1 MKKQLRVL
9 FIGTYVPKECGIA
22 TFTSD
27 LLNSVSR
34 KYKDVYCEVIA
45 LSDPSETYNYSEE
58 VVFQIQRDR
67 IEDYYLA
74 ADYINQSD
82 ADIVCLQHEFGLFG
96 GDAGDYIFALL
107 SGINK
112 PVITTMHTVI
122 REPEPEYRVSTE
134 KLIRY
139 SEKLVVMSQSAVDML
154 KDVYKAPEDKIELI
168 FHGVP
173 DCPFNNCS
181 KYKKMLNLK
190 GAPLILTFGLLSKN
204 KGIES
209 VLEALPEVVSQYP
222 DLIYLVLGA
231 THPMVKK
238 TQGEAY
244 RHYLENKVSELGL
257 ENNVIFNDK
266 FVEKEELCNYILA
279 SDIYV
284 SPYLSREQVVSGALT
299 YAMGM
304 GKAIVSTPYWYAQE
318 MLSENRGLLVDFGN
332 TDGFK
337 KSLLYLIENPEEC
350 NDMRKK
356 AYDFGRKMTW
366 KNVGKEYNIVF
377 NKALKNY
384 STYPGIQNRFNFL
397 PIQLPEVKLDHLK
410 LLTDD
415 VGIIQHT
422 NLGVPSR
429 RYGYST
435 DDISRALVALTQLI
449 DSPKKAEEFRKLIT
463 TYMSFLEHAQTD
475 TGHFHNFMSYKREF
489 LDEKGSED
497 TLGRAIYGLG
507 HVVSCPYLSKNLRTL
522 ANTLI
527 RKSRQEIE
535 NLDSPRAKAYTI
547 CGLYEMLRT
556 DVDADEFKSVFN
568 SRRDT
573 VKSINSLVDRDKFES
588 IFISHADS
596 LVDLYEANY
605 KEDWNWFE
613 PTVTYSNAK
622 LSESLL
628 LAYNYT
634 KDRTYRKIGLDTLNF
649 LTEIQWRGDFF
660 DIVGNH
666 GWYSY
671 NGKKPLFDQQPIEA
685 GYLTQAY
692 VLAYEIVRE
701 RKYLELA
708 KCSFEYFLGRNRLQ
722 AVMYDYSTGAV
733 CDGLNSDGMNC
744 NQGAESIICY
754 LMALSSLNKHENQP
768 FSTIFKSKVNDG
780 VLQTK
785 RSLLLTNSLN
795 KHENETI
802 ITVFPSKVS
811 DRVLQKKKSLLSE
824 NQGGMREVT

>member
-1 MKKQLRVL
+1 MNKQLKVL

-27 LLNSVSR
+27 LLNSVSGENN
-34 KYKDVYCEVIA
+34 DVHCEVIA
-45 LSDPSETYNYSEE
+45 LSDPSETYNYPEE
-58 VVFQIQRDR
+58 VVFQIQKEKL
-67 IEDYYLA
+67 EDYYLA

-96 GDAGDYIFALL
+96 GNAGDYIFALL

-122 REPEPEYRVSTE
+122 REPELEYRVSTE

-139 SEKLVVMSQSAVDML
+139 SEKLVVMSQTAVDML
-154 KDVYKAPEDKIELI
+154 KDVYKAPEDKIEII

-173 DCPFNNCS
+173 DYPFNNCG

-190 GAPLILTFGLLSKN
+190 GSPLVLTFGLLSKN

-209 VLEALPEVVSQYP
+209 VLEALPDVVSQYP

-244 RHYLENKVSELGL
+244 RQYLKNKVSELGL
-257 ENNVIFNDK
+257 ENNVVFHDK

-284 SPYLSREQVVSGALT
+284 SPYLSREQIVSGALT

-318 MLSENRGLLVDFGN
+318 MLSENRGLLIDFGD

-337 KSLLYLIENPEEC
+337 KSLSYLIENPEEC
-350 NDMRKK
+350 DNMRKK

-366 KNVGKEYNIVF
+366 KNVGKKYNTVF
-377 NKALKNY
+377 GKALMNY
-384 STYPGIQNRFNFL
+384 TTYPGILNRFNFL

-422 NLGVPSR
+422 NLGVPAR

-435 DDISRALVALTQLI
+435 DDIGRALVALTKLI
-449 DSPKKAEEFRKLIT
+449 DNPQKVEEFRKIIT

-475 TGHFHNFMSYKREF
+475 TGHFHNFMSYQREF

-507 HVVSCPYLSKNLRTL
+507 HVISCSYLSRNIRTL
-522 ANTLI
+522 AHTLVS
-527 RKSRQEIE
+527 KSGPEME
-535 NLDSPRAKAYTI
+535 NMGSPRAKAYAM
-547 CGLYEMLRT
+547 CGLYEILRAG
-556 DVDADEFKSVFN
+556 VDIDEFESVFN
-568 SRRDT
+568 SCRDV
-573 VKSINSLVDRDKFES
+573 VKPIDTLVDRDHFES

-596 LVDLYEANY
+596 LVDLYEANH

-634 KDRTYRKIGLDTLNF
+634 KNRTYREIGLATLDF
-649 LTEIQWRGDFF
+649 LTEIQWKGDFF
-660 DIVGNH
+660 DTVGNQ

-671 NGKKPLFDQQPIEA
+671 NGEKPLFDQQPIEA

-692 VLAYEIVRE
+692 VSAYEIVRE

-708 KCSFEYFLGRNRLQ
+708 KYSFEYFLGRNRLRT
-722 AVMYDYSTGAV
+722 VMYDYSTGAV

-744 NQGAESIICY
+744 NQGAEPVICF
-754 LMALSSLNKHENQP
+754 LMALSSLNEHTNKA
-768 FSTIFKSKVNDG
+768 FSTI
-780 VLQTK
+780 LQS
-785 RSLLLTNSLN
+785 R
-795 KHENETI
+795 
-802 ITVFPSKVS
+802 VS
-811 DRVLQKKKSLLSE
+811 DGISDEALEKRKSLLSVKAE
-824 NQGGMREVT
+824 

>member
-1 MKKQLRVL
+1 MNKQLKVL

-27 LLNSVSR
+27 LLNSVSGENN
-34 KYKDVYCEVIA
+34 DVHCEVIA
-45 LSDPSETYNYSEE
+45 LSDPSETYNYPEE
-58 VVFQIQRDR
+58 VVFQIQKEKL
-67 IEDYYLA
+67 EDYYLA

-82 ADIVCLQHEFGLFG
+82 ADIVCLQHEFGLYG
-96 GDAGDYIFALL
+96 GNAGDYIFALL

-122 REPEPEYRVSTE
+122 REPELEYRVSTE

-139 SEKLVVMSQSAVDML
+139 SEKLVVMSQTAVDML
-154 KDVYKAPEDKIELI
+154 KDVYKAPEDKIEII

-173 DCPFNNCS
+173 DYPFNNCS

-190 GAPLILTFGLLSKN
+190 GSPLVLTFGLLSKN

-209 VLEALPEVVSQYP
+209 VLEALPDVVNQYP

-244 RHYLENKVSELGL
+244 RQYLKNKVSELGL
-257 ENNVIFNDK
+257 ENNVVFHDK

-284 SPYLSREQVVSGALT
+284 SPYLSREQIVSGALT

-318 MLSENRGLLVDFGN
+318 MLSDNRGLLIDFGD

-337 KSLLYLIENPEEC
+337 KSLSYLIENPEEC
-350 NDMRKK
+350 DNMRKK

-366 KNVGKEYNIVF
+366 KNVGKKYNTVF
-377 NKALKNY
+377 GKALMNY
-384 STYPGIQNRFNFL
+384 NTYPGIQNRFYFL

-422 NLGVPSR
+422 NLGVPAR

-435 DDISRALVALTQLI
+435 DDIGRALVALTKLI
-449 DSPKKAEEFRKLIT
+449 DNPQKVEEFRKIIT

-475 TGHFHNFMSYKREF
+475 TGHFHNFMSYQREF

-507 HVVSCPYLSKNLRTL
+507 HVISCSYLSRNIRTL
-522 ANTLI
+522 AHTLVS
-527 RKSRQEIE
+527 KSGPEME
-535 NLDSPRAKAYTI
+535 NLDSPRAKAYAM
-547 CGLYEMLRT
+547 CGLYEILRAGI
-556 DVDADEFKSVFN
+556 DIDEFESVFN
-568 SRRDT
+568 SCRDV
-573 VKSINSLVDRDKFES
+573 VKPIDTLVDRDYFES

-596 LVDLYEANY
+596 LVDLYEANH

-634 KDRTYRKIGLDTLNF
+634 KNRTYREIGLATLDF
-649 LTEIQWRGDFF
+649 LTEIQWNCDFF
-660 DIVGNH
+660 DTVGNQ

-671 NGKKPLFDQQPIEA
+671 NGEKPLFDQQPIEA

-692 VLAYEIVRE
+692 ISAYEIVRE
-701 RKYLELA
+701 EKYLELA
-708 KCSFEYFLGRNRLQ
+708 KYSFEYFLGRNRLRT
-722 AVMYDYSTGAV
+722 VMYDYSTGAV

-744 NQGAESIICY
+744 NQGAEPVICF
-754 LMALSSLNKHENQP
+754 LMALSSLNEHTNKA
-768 FSTIFKSKVNDG
+768 FSTI
-780 VLQTK
+780 LQS
-785 RSLLLTNSLN
+785 R
-795 KHENETI
+795 
-802 ITVFPSKVS
+802 VS
-811 DRVLQKKKSLLSE
+811 DGISDEALEKRKSLLSVKAE
-824 NQGGMREVT
+824 

>member
-1 MKKQLRVL
+1 MNRQLKVL

-27 LLNSVSR
+27 LLNSVSGGDN
-34 KYKDVYCEVIA
+34 DVHCEVIA
-45 LSDPSETYNYSEE
+45 LNDPSETYNYPEE

-67 IEDYYLA
+67 IEDYYRA

-96 GDAGDYIFALL
+96 GNAGDYIFALL

-112 PVITTMHTVI
+112 PVISTMHTVI
-122 REPEPEYRVSTE
+122 GEPEPDYRASTE

-139 SEKLVVMSQSAVDML
+139 SEKLVVMSQTAVDML
-154 KDVYKAPEDKIELI
+154 KDVYKAAEDKIEII

-173 DCPFNNCS
+173 DYPFNNCS

-190 GAPLILTFGLLSKN
+190 GSPLVLTFGLLSQN

-209 VLEALPEVVSQYP
+209 VLDALPDVVSQYP
-222 DLIYLVLGA
+222 DLVYLVLGA

-238 TQGEAY
+238 THGEAY

-257 ENNVIFNDK
+257 ENNVVFHDK

-279 SDIYV
+279 SDIYA
-284 SPYLSREQVVSGALT
+284 SPYLSREQIVSGALT
-299 YAMGM
+299 YAIGM

-318 MLSENRGLLVDFGN
+318 MLSENRGLLVDFGD

-337 KSLLYLIENPEEC
+337 KSLVDLIENPEEC
-350 NDMRKK
+350 EDMRKN
-356 AYDFGRKMTW
+356 AYDFGRKMIW
-366 KNVGKEYNIVF
+366 KNVGKEYNTVF
-377 NKALKNY
+377 RKALKNY
-384 STYPGIQNRFNFL
+384 STYPRAQNRFNFL
-397 PIQLPEVKLDHLK
+397 PNQLPEAKLDYLK

-422 NLGVPSR
+422 NLGVPAR
-429 RYGYST
+429 HHGYST
-435 DDISRALVALTQLI
+435 DDVGRALVALTKLA
-449 DSPKKAEEFRKLIT
+449 DSQKKADEFRKLIT

-475 TGHFHNFMSYKREF
+475 TGHFHNFMSYRREF

-507 HVVSCPYLSKNLRTL
+507 HVVSCPYLPKNMRTL

-527 RKSRQEIE
+527 SKSRPEIE
-535 NLDSPRAKAYTI
+535 NMGSPRAKAYAM
-547 CGLYEMLRT
+547 CGLYEMLRAGIG
-556 DVDADEFKSVFN
+556 ADEFESMFN

-573 VKSINSLVDRDKFES
+573 VESVDRDTFES
-588 IFISHADS
+588 IFISHANS
-596 LVDLYEANY
+596 LVDLYEANH

-613 PTVTYSNAK
+613 STVTYSNAK
-622 LSESLL
+622 MSESLL

-634 KDRTYRKIGLDTLNF
+634 KDRTYKKIGLATLDF
-649 LTEIQWRGDFF
+649 LTEIQWKGDFF
-660 DIVGNH
+660 DMVGNQ

-671 NGKKPLFDQQPIEA
+671 NGEKPIFDQQPIEA
-685 GYLTQAY
+685 GYLSQAY
-692 VLAYEIVRE
+692 VSAYEIVRE

-708 KCSFEYFLGRNRLQ
+708 KYSFEYFLGRNRLR

-733 CDGLNSDGMNC
+733 CDGLNLNGMNC
-744 NQGAESIICY
+744 NQGAEPVICF
-754 LMALSSLNKHENQP
+754 LMALSSLNKHTNEA
-768 FSTIFKSKVNDG
+768 FSA
-780 VLQTK
+780 
-785 RSLLLTNSLN
+785 
-795 KHENETI
+795 
-802 ITVFPSKVS
+802 VFQSRVS
-811 DRVLQKKKSLLSE
+811 DGALQKRKSLLPADQAE
-824 NQGGMREVT
+824 

>member
-1 MKKQLRVL
+1 MKVL

-27 LLNSVSR
+27 LLNSVSGE
-34 KYKDVYCEVIA
+34 YKDVHCEVIA
-45 LSDPSETYNYSEE
+45 LSDPSETYNYPEE
-58 VVFQIQRDR
+58 VVFQIQRDKL
-67 IEDYYLA
+67 EDYYLA
-74 ADYINQSD
+74 VDYINQSD

-96 GDAGDYIFALL
+96 GNAGDYIFALL

-122 REPEPEYRVSTE
+122 REPELEYRLSTE

-139 SEKLVVMSQSAVDML
+139 SEKLVVMSQTAVDML
-154 KDVYKAPEDKIELI
+154 KDVYKAPEDKIEII

-173 DCPFNNCS
+173 DHPFNNCS

-190 GAPLILTFGLLSKN
+190 GSPLVLTFGLLSQN

-222 DLIYLVLGA
+222 DLVYLVLGA

-244 RHYLENKVSELGL
+244 RQYLKNKVSELGL
-257 ENNVIFNDK
+257 ENNVIFHDK

-279 SDIYV
+279 SDIYA
-284 SPYLSREQVVSGALT
+284 SPYLSREQIVSGALT

-318 MLSENRGLLVDFGN
+318 MLSENRGLLVDFGDA
-332 TDGFK
+332 DGFK
-337 KSLLYLIENPEEC
+337 KSLLYLIENPDEC
-350 NDMRKK
+350 NGMRKK

-366 KNVGKEYNIVF
+366 ENVGKEYNTVF
-377 NKALKNY
+377 GKAFKNY
-384 STYPGIQNRFNFL
+384 NNYPGIQNRFNFL
-397 PIQLPEVKLDHLK
+397 PIQLPEIKLDHLK

-422 NLGVPSR
+422 NLGVPAR

-435 DDISRALVALTQLI
+435 DDVGRALVALTQLI
-449 DSPKKAEEFRKLIT
+449 NSPKKAEEFRNLIT
-463 TYMSFLEHAQTD
+463 TYMSFLEHAQTY

-507 HVVSCPYLSKNLRTL
+507 HVVSCPYLSKNMRTL

-527 RKSRQEIE
+527 SKSRPEME
-535 NLDSPRAKAYTI
+535 NMGSPRAKAYAM
-547 CGLYEMLRT
+547 CGLYEILRAG
-556 DVDADEFKSVFN
+556 VDADEFESVFN
-568 SRRDT
+568 SRRDV
-573 VKSINSLVDRDKFES
+573 VKPIDTLVDRDNFES

-596 LVDLYEANY
+596 LVDLYEANH

-634 KDRTYRKIGLDTLNF
+634 KDRTYREIGLATLDF
-649 LTEIQWRGDFF
+649 LTEIQWKDDFF
-660 DIVGNH
+660 DTVGNQ

-671 NGKKPLFDQQPIEA
+671 NGEKPLFDQQPIEA

-692 VLAYEIVRE
+692 ASAYEIVRD
-701 RKYLELA
+701 RKYMQLA
-708 KCSFEYFLGRNRLQ
+708 KYSFEYFLGRNRLRT
-722 AVMYDYSTGAV
+722 VMYDYSTGAV
-733 CDGLNSDGMNC
+733 CDGLSSDGMNY
-744 NQGAESIICY
+744 NQGAESVICF
-754 LMALSSLNKHENQP
+754 LMALSSLNKHTNEA
-768 FSTIFKSKVNDG
+768 FSTL
-780 VLQTK
+780 LQS
-785 RSLLLTNSLN
+785 R
-795 KHENETI
+795 
-802 ITVFPSKVS
+802 VS
-811 DRVLQKKKSLLSE
+811 DGISEEALEKQKSLLSVQAE
-824 NQGGMREVT
+824 

>member
-1 MKKQLRVL
+1 MNRQLKVL

-27 LLNSVSR
+27 LLNSVSGG
-34 KYKDVYCEVIA
+34 YNDVHCEVIA
-45 LSDPSETYNYSEE
+45 LNDPSETYNYPEE

-67 IEDYYLA
+67 IEDYYRA

-96 GDAGDYIFALL
+96 GNAGDYIFALL

-112 PVITTMHTVI
+112 PVISTMHTVI
-122 REPEPEYRVSTE
+122 GEPEPDYRASTE

-139 SEKLVVMSQSAVDML
+139 SEKLVVMSQTAVDML
-154 KDVYKAPEDKIELI
+154 KNVYKAPEDKIEII

-173 DCPFNNCS
+173 DYPFNNCS

-190 GAPLILTFGLLSKN
+190 GSPLVLTFGLLSQN

-209 VLEALPEVVSQYP
+209 VLDALPEVVSQYP
-222 DLIYLVLGA
+222 DLVYLVLGA

-238 TQGEAY
+238 NQGEAY
-244 RHYLENKVSELGL
+244 RQYLKNKVSELGL
-257 ENNVIFNDK
+257 ENNVVFHDK

-279 SDIYV
+279 SDIYA
-284 SPYLSREQVVSGALT
+284 SPYLSREQIVSGALT
-299 YAMGM
+299 YAIGM

-318 MLSENRGLLVDFGN
+318 MLSDNRGLLVDFGD

-350 NDMRKK
+350 EDMRKN

-366 KNVGKEYNIVF
+366 KNVGKEYDVVF
-377 NKALKNY
+377 RKALKNY
-384 STYPGIQNRFNFL
+384 STYPRAQNRFNFL
-397 PIQLPEVKLDHLK
+397 PNQLPEAKLDYLK

-422 NLGVPSR
+422 NLGVPAR
-429 RYGYST
+429 HHGYST
-435 DDISRALVALTQLI
+435 DDVGRALVALTKLV
-449 DSPKKAEEFRKLIT
+449 DSQKKAKEFGKLIT

-475 TGHFHNFMSYKREF
+475 TGHFHNFMSYRREF

-507 HVVSCPYLSKNLRTL
+507 HVVSCPYLSKNMRTL

-527 RKSRQEIE
+527 SKSRPEME
-535 NLDSPRAKAYTI
+535 NLGSPRAKAYAM
-547 CGLYEMLRT
+547 CGLYEMLRAGIG
-556 DVDADEFKSVFN
+556 ADEFESMFN

-573 VKSINSLVDRDKFES
+573 VESVDRDTFES
-588 IFISHADS
+588 IFISHANS
-596 LVDLYEANY
+596 LVDLYEANH

-613 PTVTYSNAK
+613 STVTYSNAK
-622 LSESLL
+622 MSESLL

-634 KDRTYRKIGLDTLNF
+634 KDRTYKKVGLATLDF
-649 LTEIQWRGDFF
+649 LTEIQWKGDFF
-660 DIVGNH
+660 DMVGNQ

-671 NGKKPLFDQQPIEA
+671 NGEKPIFDQQPIEA
-685 GYLTQAY
+685 GYLSQAY
-692 VLAYEIVRE
+692 VSAYEIVRE

-708 KCSFEYFLGRNRLQ
+708 KYSFEYFLGRNRLQ

-733 CDGLNSDGMNC
+733 CDGLNLDGMNC
-744 NQGAESIICY
+744 NQGAEPVICF
-754 LMALSSLNKHENQP
+754 LMALSSLNKHTNEA
-768 FSTIFKSKVNDG
+768 FSA
-780 VLQTK
+780 
-785 RSLLLTNSLN
+785 
-795 KHENETI
+795 
-802 ITVFPSKVS
+802 VFQSRVS
-811 DRVLQKKKSLLSE
+811 DGALQKRKSLLPADQAE
-824 NQGGMREVT
+824 